1 VFVYG
6 RRNFVDIQTSPAPF
20 KIVNLG
26 VNGSAFV
33 FEGGGN
39 VLTHIGD
46 TDRGDFGLV

>member
-1 VFVYG
+1 VYC
-6 RRNFVDIQTSPAPF
+6 RRNFVDTQTGPAPF
-20 KIVNLG
+20 KIVNVG

-46 TDRGDFGLV
+46 TDHGDFGLV